1 LAADVAGT
9 PDLLQIAEQ
18 RLRDLLEETPI
29 GHAELDPNGRIQHAN
44 AALSGMLGV
53 SEQALIGRSWI
64 SLLAPTDRAVV
75 GTAFQRL
82 SVGVA
87 PYVEGEHALLLQ
99 DGGTLPAYVFL
110 RAQSGPSA
118 DPPGRFPDGGPPT
131 RMTAL
136 VLDRSVRHAAFRALE
151 RSQRLLAAA
160 ERFAHL
166 GSWQQDLTTGET
178 TWSAELH
185 RLLGAEPGFVEPGP
199 ETLLTLV
206 HPDDR
211 SALLAAAGEPEG
223 PEDAAQDIRVRGPEG
238 AWRTLSLRIRRVR
251 DNDGRPSRIVGT
263 ALDVTETRQLEAQLR
278 DARDLFASVLTAAT
292 EQAIIAM
299 DAAGRIRVFNTGAER
314 LLGVSAEEAI
324 GSTLDRFLDPAELL
338 TRCDALG
345 VSDPVEALVTVA
357 RLGQPETR
365 RWTARTAS
373 GDTQQLSL
381 TVTAMTSADGPGD
394 TAGSTVTGFIG
405 VASDVTA
412 QQRAEVAL
420 RSSEERF
427 RLAFDNAPIGMA
439 LVSARPATLGR
450 FLKVNYA
457 LCRLSGYALSDLL
470 GADFRMLTESDPATS
485 EPRQVADLLAGETSF
500 LRDERRC
507 RHADGHDIW
516 IRMSASLV
524 RDVDGEPNYC
534 VLQIEDIT
542 ARKDAEQRLIHQTLH
557 DSLTGLPNRV
567 LLSDHLAQ
575 ALARAHRNG
584 LHVGVLFVD
593 LDNFKDVND
602 SLGHDAGD
610 ELLIDVARRLRGC
623 LRDADTA
630 ARLGGDEF
638 VVVCEDLATREE
650 AAAVAERV
658 EQALD
663 IAIDVRGHKV
673 SVSASLG
680 VAISDGSDRADDML
694 RKADSAMYRAKEHG
708 RGRYEVFNPDLQ
720 ARALRQVSLEADLR
734 RALSGDELRL
744 YYQASYNLR
753 RGTLVGVEALLR
765 WQHPD
770 RGLLAPIDF
779 LDVAVGVKVEAVHDA
794 EARTQGSRQQPGTGR
809 RANEREP
816 LHRYLHRAGTRSLPD
831 HDVQLVVLHGGVEDF
846 LNRRRQ
852 TMDLVDEQHLMLLKI
867 GEHCCEIAW
876 LLDHGACRRADR
888 YAKFV
893 ADDVRQ
899 CRLAEPWRT
908 VQQDVIERFLATAGR
923 CDRHLKVVAHAI
935 LSDVL
940 VERSRPQ
947 SRFVLRVVFDA
958 AGRHQTFVHRINS
971 RRAPFNA
978 SSNGALPSRA
988 RTASTAFSASG
999 R

>member
-1 LAADVAGT
+1 MAADVAGT
-9 PDLLQIAEQ
+9 PDLLQVAEQ

-29 GHAELDPNGRIQHAN
+29 GHADLDPNGCIQHAN

-75 GTAFQRL
+75 GSALQRL
-82 SVGVA
+82 AAGVA
-87 PYVEGEHALLLQ
+87 PHVEGEHALLLQ

-110 RAQSGPSA
+110 RAQSEPA
-118 DPPGRFPDGGPPT
+118 ATEPGTHAEGDQPA

-199 ETLLTLV
+199 ESLLTLV

-211 SALLAAAGEPEG
+211 AALLAAVGAPEG

-238 AWRTLSLRIRRVR
+238 VWRTLSLRIRRVR
-251 DNDGRPSRIVGT
+251 DNDGRTSRIVGT
-263 ALDVTETRQLEAQLR
+263 ALDVTDTRQLEAQLR

-324 GSTLDRFLDPAELL
+324 GSTLDRFLDPSELQA
-338 TRCDALG
+338 RCDALG

-373 GDTQQLSL
+373 GESQQLSL
-381 TVTAMTSADGPGD
+381 TVTAMTSADVAG
-394 TAGSTVTGFIG
+394 TAGNTVTGFIG

-557 DSLTGLPNRV
+557 DALTGLPNRV

-623 LRDADTA
+623 LRDSDTA

-663 IAIDVRGHKV
+663 ITIDVRGHKV
-673 SVSASLG
+673 NISASLG
-680 VAISDGSDRADDML
+680 VAISDGSDRAEDML

-779 LDVAVGVKVEAVHDA
+779 LDVAEDRRLMIPLGEWVLRSAC
-794 EARTQGSRQQPGTGR
+794 TQASEWHRRFGERAPEMSVNISSRQLGRHELTRVLEGILQETELRPDRLCLELTERQVLGAGQPVQDDLDGLSDLGVTLAVDDFGTGFANIDYLR
-809 RANEREP
+809 RVPFRVLKMDRSYVGGLGTDRTDTALTAGIVALGHSLDLTVVAEGVETTPQRRHLRKLGCDLAQGYL
-816 LHRYLHRAGTRSLPD
+816 LHRPAPAAAMTR
-831 HDVQLVVLHGGVEDF
+831 
-846 LNRRRQ
+846 
-852 TMDLVDEQHLMLLKI
+852 LL
-867 GEHCCEIAW
+867 E
-876 LLDHGACRRADR
+876 
-888 YAKFV
+888 
-893 ADDVRQ
+893 
-899 CRLAEPWRT
+899 
-908 VQQDVIERFLATAGR
+908 
-923 CDRHLKVVAHAI
+923 
-935 LSDVL
+935 
-940 VERSRPQ
+940 
-947 SRFVLRVVFDA
+947 
-958 AGRHQTFVHRINS
+958 
-971 RRAPFNA
+971 
-978 SSNGALPSRA
+978 SSF
-988 RTASTAFSASG
+988 TSG
-999 R
+999 RVAQPAARGADGLF

>member
-1 LAADVAGT
+1 
-9 PDLLQIAEQ
+9 
-18 RLRDLLEETPI
+18 
-29 GHAELDPNGRIQHAN
+29 
-44 AALSGMLGV
+44 
-53 SEQALIGRSWI
+53 
-64 SLLAPTDRAVV
+64 
-75 GTAFQRL
+75 
-82 SVGVA
+82 
-87 PYVEGEHALLLQ
+87 
-99 DGGTLPAYVFL
+99 
-110 RAQSGPSA
+110 
-118 DPPGRFPDGGPPT
+118 
-131 RMTAL
+131 
-136 VLDRSVRHAAFRALE
+136 
-151 RSQRLLAAA
+151 
-160 ERFAHL
+160 
-166 GSWQQDLTTGET
+166 
-178 TWSAELH
+178 
-185 RLLGAEPGFVEPGP
+185 
-199 ETLLTLV
+199 
-206 HPDDR
+206 
-211 SALLAAAGEPEG
+211 
-223 PEDAAQDIRVRGPEG
+223 
-238 AWRTLSLRIRRVR
+238 
-251 DNDGRPSRIVGT
+251 
-263 ALDVTETRQLEAQLR
+263 
-278 DARDLFASVLTAAT
+278 
-292 EQAIIAM
+292 
-299 DAAGRIRVFNTGAER
+299 
-314 LLGVSAEEAI
+314 
-324 GSTLDRFLDPAELL
+324 
-338 TRCDALG
+338 
-345 VSDPVEALVTVA
+345 
-357 RLGQPETR
+357 
-365 RWTARTAS
+365 
-373 GDTQQLSL
+373 
-381 TVTAMTSADGPGD
+381 MTSADGPGD

-720 ARALRQVSLEADLR
+720 ARALRQV

-779 LDVAVGVKVEAVHDA
+779 LDVAEDRRLMIPLGEWVLRSACTQASDWYRRFGERAPEMSVNISSRQLGRHGLTRMLEDILDETGMRPDRLCLELTERQVLGAAEAVQNDLDGLSELGVTLA
-794 EARTQGSRQQPGTGR
+794 VDDFGTGFANIDYLR
-809 RANEREP
+809 RVPFRVLKMDRSYVGGLGTDRTDTALTAGIVALGHSLDLTVVAEGVETTPQRRHLRKLGCDLAQGFL
-816 LHRYLHRAGTRSLPD
+816 LHRPAPAAAMTR
-831 HDVQLVVLHGGVEDF
+831 
-846 LNRRRQ
+846 
-852 TMDLVDEQHLMLLKI
+852 LL
-867 GEHCCEIAW
+867 E
-876 LLDHGACRRADR
+876 
-888 YAKFV
+888 
-893 ADDVRQ
+893 
-899 CRLAEPWRT
+899 
-908 VQQDVIERFLATAGR
+908 
-923 CDRHLKVVAHAI
+923 
-935 LSDVL
+935 
-940 VERSRPQ
+940 
-947 SRFVLRVVFDA
+947 
-958 AGRHQTFVHRINS
+958 
-971 RRAPFNA
+971 
-978 SSNGALPSRA
+978 SSF
-988 RTASTAFSASG
+988 TSG
-999 R
+999 RVAQPAVRGAEGLF